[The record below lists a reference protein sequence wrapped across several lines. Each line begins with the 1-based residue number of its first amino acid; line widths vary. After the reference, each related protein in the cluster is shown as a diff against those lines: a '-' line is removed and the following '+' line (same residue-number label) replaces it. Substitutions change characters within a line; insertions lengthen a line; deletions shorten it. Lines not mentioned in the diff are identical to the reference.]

1 MNRRDIIGRHIAKY
15 GTHEPLLTQWI
26 SEHLATSPRGIFVDV
41 GANLGWYA
49 VHAAKHEAV
58 ETVVAFEPDQ
68 FNASLL
74 GRNLSLNGIDNVIV
88 RTCAVGAQRGSVRL
102 HQYKGSNRG
111 RHSVLADY
119 GHGSQMV
126 PITDLDTELATLGL
140 ADRPILIMKIDV
152 EGYEPE
158 VVAGAKQALARAGVV
173 VVEHSPGLSQAG
185 GLSYEGMLDQLY
197 ASGLTPYSLGVDE
210 WTKESPVG
218 RRPFEGQMDVI
229 WIRTGAETSLSPGNR
244 AKLTRLTDKAALLQL
259 AEILEASAGQGCG
272 AIPETRLSAVNSA
285 GLRRAEIIS
294 PAQTDSLAETGPR
307 SKDFS
312 TAPWA
317 RAVRWFP
324 PEPAGELRWRER
336 APQ

>member
-1 MNRRDIIGRHIAKY
+1 VTPHVIRLVRPVGTLFFLLAWLTPWRPAFRARAKQSNLSFFVNRRDIIGRHIAKY
-15 GTHEPLLTQWI
+15 GAHEPLLTQWI

-88 RTCAVGAQRGSVRL
+88 RTCAVGARRGSVRL

-126 PITDLDTELATLGL
+126 PMTDLDTELETLGL

-158 VVAGAKQALARAGVV
+158 VVAGANKALARAGVV

-197 ASGLTPYSLGVDE
+197 ASGLTPYRLGVDE

-259 AEILEASAGQGCG
+259 AEIWKHLQDKAA
-272 AIPETRLSAVNSA
+272 
-285 GLRRAEIIS
+285 
-294 PAQTDSLAETGPR
+294 AQSQKPD
-307 SKDFS
+307 
-312 TAPWA
+312 
-317 RAVRWFP
+317 
-324 PEPAGELRWRER
+324 
-336 APQ
+336 

>member
-1 MNRRDIIGRHIAKY
+1 MIRLVRPVGTLFFLLAWLTPWRPAFRARAKQSKLSFFVNRRDIIGRHIAKY

-26 SEHLATSPRGIFVDV
+26 SERLATSARGIFVDV

-49 VHAAKHEAV
+49 VHAAKHDAV
-58 ETVVAFEPDQ
+58 ETVIAFEPDQ

-88 RTCAVGAQRGSVRL
+88 RTCAVGARRGSVRL

-126 PITDLDTELATLGL
+126 PMTDLDTELATLGL

-158 VVAGAKQALARAGVV
+158 VVAGAKQALARAEVV

-197 ASGLTPYSLGVDE
+197 ASGLTPYRLGVDE

-259 AEILEASAGQGCG
+259 ADIWKHLQDKAAAQSQK
-272 AIPETRLSAVNSA
+272 PD
-285 GLRRAEIIS
+285 RA
-294 PAQTDSLAETGPR
+294 Q
-307 SKDFS
+307 
-312 TAPWA
+312 
-317 RAVRWFP
+317 
-324 PEPAGELRWRER
+324 
-336 APQ
+336 

>member
-1 MNRRDIIGRHIAKY
+1 M
-15 GTHEPLLTQWI
+15 
-26 SEHLATSPRGIFVDV
+26 
-41 GANLGWYA
+41 
-49 VHAAKHEAV
+49 
-58 ETVVAFEPDQ
+58 VAFEPDQ

-88 RTCAVGAQRGSVRL
+88 RTCAVGARRGSVRL

-197 ASGLTPYSLGVDE
+197 ASGLTPYQSWSGRVDQRE
-210 WTKESPVG
+210 P
-218 RRPFEGQMDVI
+218 RR
-229 WIRTGAETSLSPGNR
+229 
-244 AKLTRLTDKAALLQL
+244 
-259 AEILEASAGQGCG
+259 
-272 AIPETRLSAVNSA
+272 
-285 GLRRAEIIS
+285 S
-294 PAQTDSLAETGPR
+294 PAFRGPDGCDLDQDR
-307 SKDFS
+307 RGDIVV
-312 TAPWA
+312 AW
-317 RAVRWFP
+317 
-324 PEPAGELRWRER
+324 
-336 APQ
+336 Q